1 MNGIARVPLMLLA
14 LAGLACLA
22 GLLPSAAPA
31 HTPAELEQRARTIT
45 PSRVGPP
52 LTARQAV
59 EPASA
64 ATPQRACE
72 PGSRPE
78 PGIQGRVPADAN
90 ADGYLCS
97 LERVS
102 QFGSA
107 GGFKVHRYVD
117 KAGNECAYYDTALLF
132 PLNLLNLQR
141 ESAGVAV
148 LDMKDPAKPVLT
160 STLITPAMLS
170 PHESLVISQERGLLA
185 AVAGNPAFAP
195 GIVDLYDLS
204 QDCRFPVL
212 QSSLPVGFLG
222 HESGFTPDGKTF
234 YSASPATGS
243 VVAVGVENP
252 RLPQVLWFGNY
263 PSHGLSLSADGNRA
277 YIASLDGLIVLD
289 VSQVQARRPNPLV
302 KEVSRLT
309 WSQMT
314 IPQNAIPITIK
325 GRPYLVETDEYSGSG
340 GTGVASNGPVVG
352 AARLIDI
359 SDETKP
365 FVASNLRL
373 AVHQPENRAAI
384 AQDPGAVSSAQGYA
398 GHYCDVPTRV
408 DPTIVACS
416 MIASGLR
423 VFDISDPLKPVEV
436 AYHVA
441 PGQASPENL
450 LAASNYAMSAPAF
463 VPERREVWY
472 SDGVSGFYNLR
483 LAEKAWPAPSVPRPS
498 SCTSQDG
505 LRSVGATA
513 VGTRGLRL
521 QISRRLKLGVRV
533 DVFAVSDRGR
543 VLQERLVA
551 RFPNRT
557 GSFTW
562 TGRSTLRGRPAV
574 PAASYLVRFT
584 MLRGGRAVDVRRVVV
599 QRSATGRFSRRPD
612 SHRRDSCGLLGRF
625 KLQRPVFGGPAQ
637 IPVRA
642 SYRTTADAKVSVTVL
657 RGKTVVA
664 RFAAADVKAG
674 RTVRMSLSARGR
686 RRADYT
692 VRVVAVTTTGRKA
705 TARLTARRI

>member
-1 MNGIARVPLMLLA
+1 VNGITRVLA
-14 LAGLACLA
+14 LLLGLVAAACLVPA
-22 GLLPSAAPA
+22 GASA
-31 HTPAELEQRARTIT
+31 HTVGELEERARALT

-52 LTARQAV
+52 LATQRRE
-59 EPASA
+59 EPEGA
-64 ATPQRACE
+64 ATPQRSCE
-72 PGSRPE
+72 PGSRTE
-78 PGIQGRVPADAN
+78 PGIQGRVPADADR
-90 ADGYLCS
+90 DGYLCN
-97 LERVS
+97 LQRVS

-107 GGFKVHRYVD
+107 GGFKVRRYVD

-160 STLITPAMLS
+160 STLVTPAMLS
-170 PHESLVISQERGLLA
+170 PHESLVLSEERGLLA

-195 GIVDLYDLS
+195 GIVDLYDIS

-234 YSASPATGS
+234 YSASPATGT
-243 VVAVGVENP
+243 VVAIGVDNP

-263 PSHGLSLSADGNRA
+263 PSHGLSLSDDGNRA
-277 YIASLDGLIVLD
+277 YIASLEGLIILD
-289 VSQVQARRPNPLV
+289 VSEVQARKASPVV

-314 IPQNAIPITIK
+314 IPQNAIPVTIK
-325 GRPYLVETDEYSGSG
+325 GKPYLVETDEYSGG
-340 GTGVASNGPVVG
+340 GGSAVGANGPVVG

-365 FVASNLRL
+365 RVASNLRL

-384 AQDPGAVSSAQGYA
+384 AQDPGAQSPVQGYA

-416 MIASGLR
+416 MIVSGLR
-423 VFDISDPLKPVEV
+423 VFDIRDPEKPVEV

-441 PGQASPENL
+441 PPQASAENL
-450 LAASNYAMSAPAF
+450 TQASNFAMSAPAF
-463 VPERREVWY
+463 APERREVWY
-472 SDGVSGFYNLR
+472 SDGVSGFYNLK
-483 LAEKAWPAPSVPRPS
+483 LSEGAWPAPAAPAPPACRPA
-498 SCTSQDG
+498 TG
-505 LRSVGATA
+505 LRAVGATA
-513 VGTRGLRL
+513 APAGGLRL
-521 QISRRLKLGVRV
+521 AIDRRSRLPVRV
-533 DVFAVSDRGR
+533 DVFAVSAGTR
-543 VLQERLVA
+543 VLEERLVA
-551 RFPNRT
+551 RFPGRT

-562 TGRSTLRGRPAV
+562 TGRSTLRDRRAV
-574 PAASYLVRFT
+574 PAATYLVRFT
-584 MLRGGRAVDVRRVVV
+584 MLRDGRPVDVRRVVV
-599 QRSATGRFSRRPD
+599 RRGADGRFVRRPD
-612 SHRRDSCGLLGRF
+612 SHRRDGCGLIGRF

-637 IPVRA
+637 IPLRA
-642 SYRTTADAKVSVTVL
+642 SYRTTQDAKVTVTVL
-657 RGKTVVA
+657 RGRTVVA
-664 RFAAADVKAG
+664 RFGTADVKAG
-674 RTVRMSLSARGR
+674 RTVRMSLAAKGR

-692 VRVVAVTTTGRKA
+692 VRVVAVPATGRRA
-705 TARLTARRI
+705 TATLVARRL